1 MGTFVIVALFLTF
14 FAFCFP
20 RAFPPTKTQNE
31 EANNTQL
38 RSRDPYDRMR
48 LIFR

>member
-31 EANNTQL
+31 ANNTQL
-38 RSRDPYDRMR
+38 RSRDPYDMMWI
-48 LIFR
+48 LFR